1 MAEQE
6 WERSRDFLKTEI
18 KFKYSKV
25 SAVQYVRTLVQ
36 PSPSLILEHSVTLER
51 SPTTVTAHCPWEPR
65 STFCLWNDLLQA
77 LPVGVWLWLWRECQ
91 RFTPSVAGSGS
102 IMEMDHVHLSVDTRG
117 ASSFQL

>member
-51 SPTTVTAHCPWEPR
+51 SPTTVTAHCPREPR

-77 LPVGVWLWLWRECQ
+77 LPRGVSLWRECPH
-91 RFTPSVAGSGS
+91 FTPSVAGSGS
-102 IMEMDHVHLSVDTRG
+102 IMETDHVHLSVDARG
-117 ASSFQL
+117 ACSFQL